1 MNSVWNGL
9 LNSAKSIFSN
19 IASAIVAPF
28 KNLHIPLPHFK
39 FGTKDVTLAG
49 ITFPVPDIK
58 VEWYKKGGIFSQPT
72 IIGVGE
78 AGPEAVVPL
87 NRASSFLDYDELARA
102 ISENIKPNLS
112 LQTNIYSPVEL
123 SPAQIKR
130 KQEQLLRRLALEW
143 A

>member
-9 LNSAKSIFSN
+9 LNSAKSMFSN

-39 FGTKDVTLAG
+39 FGTKNVTLAG

-58 VEWYKKGGIFSQPT
+58 VEWYKKGGIFSKPT
-72 IIGVGE
+72 LIGVGE

-87 NRASSFLDYDELARA
+87 SQGGLIDYDKMGQAVAKYL
-102 ISENIKPNLS
+102 KPSVTLE
-112 LQTNIYSPVEL
+112 TNIYSGQPL
-123 SPAQIKR
+123 SPSEIKR
-130 KQEQLLRRLALEW
+130 KQEQLLRQLAMKW
-143 A
+143 